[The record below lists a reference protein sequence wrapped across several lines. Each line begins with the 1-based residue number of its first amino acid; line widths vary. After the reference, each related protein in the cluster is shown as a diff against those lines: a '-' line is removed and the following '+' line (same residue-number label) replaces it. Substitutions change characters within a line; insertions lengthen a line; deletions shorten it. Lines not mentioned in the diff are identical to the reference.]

1 MALQDSFPQYNV
13 QNFQVLILA
22 EIAFNNSSKEKS
34 DLSWRSKK
42 KLIPEGFSFL
52 TSFGLKRRE
61 EERKKERRI
70 RTFRPG
76 SYTCADTMI

>member
-1 MALQDSFPQYNV
+1 MALQDSFPRYDV

-61 EERKKERRI
+61 GGGERKKKEEG
-70 RTFRPG
+70 PL
-76 SYTCADTMI
+76 